1 MAMKFEDLP
10 PLVQNQLKQM
20 QQLQQQL
27 ELVVQQRLQLDAR
40 LNETKNA
47 LEELEKLE
55 DDSIIYKSIGTIIV
69 RAKKDTV
76 LKNLKEDRETASS
89 ARSYRA
95 PQAPAREGVPAHLGA
110 APRDGIQTR
119 VRFGWRLCLAL

>member
-1 MAMKFEDLP
+1 MKFEDLP

-76 LKNLKEDRETASS
+76 LKNLKEDRETTELRKKTLDTQENKVKEKIEELQKKLQEAIKQ
-89 ARSYRA
+89 
-95 PQAPAREGVPAHLGA
+95 PV
-110 APRDGIQTR
+110 
-119 VRFGWRLCLAL
+119 